1 MLRPLPSHSVRR
13 ERRCGDRMVHDN
25 VASAERG
32 MLLRLLDEE
41 VIEQNVGTGGRV
53 QTVYEQADV
62 SRLERRILSFD
73 NLLTVDVEGQR
84 IAYALAS
91 DMDMGRKNI
100 LTDHLA
106 ATVPFN
112 LVEVIVYNFGNA
124 DITISEDHHTVV
136 IVWVLSA
143 TNNSRSNSVS
153 LAV

>member
-1 MLRPLPSHSVRR
+1 MLRPLPSHSVSR

-91 DMDMGRKNI
+91 DMDMGRKTSSPITSLRPSPSI
-100 LTDHLA
+100 LWRLSSIILA
-106 ATVPFN
+106 MLT
-112 LVEVIVYNFGNA
+112 
-124 DITISEDHHTVV
+124 
-136 IVWVLSA
+136 
-143 TNNSRSNSVS
+143 
-153 LAV
+153 